1 MNLSFKAKKYRQ
13 SSYYIVIENLKPGE
27 YGISL
32 GDPDKRNEKNDM
44 KITTFSVK

>member
-1 MNLSFKAKKYRQ
+1 MVRVLTIF
-13 SSYYIVIENLKPGE
+13 IENLKPGE

-44 KITTFSVK
+44 KVTTFSVK

>member
-1 MNLSFKAKKYRQ
+1 MEGL
-13 SSYYIVIENLKPGE
+13 EPGE

-32 GDPDKRNEKNDM
+32 GDPDKLNQKNGL

>member
-1 MNLSFKAKKYRQ
+1 MLFKFYRTAI
-13 SSYYIVIENLKPGE
+13 IVIEGLKPGE